1 MNTNKEHIKIAI
13 LDDEILFRNSFQS
26 LLMMERDFQLVF
38 SGNNGSEFLE
48 YLKDKENIHPDI
60 VLIDIRMPVLNG
72 MDTNKILTK
81 DYPAIKCIALTIF
94 DSMIFKKQMLHHGV
108 VGYITKNAM
117 PDEVFNTIRQVNE
130 KGFSF
135 DSEMIQLI
143 VQMKITGK
151 EHQKANPYLLSERE
165 KEVLKLI
172 GKQYTNK
179 EIANQLFISE
189 RTVEGHRNNMIT
201 KTASKN
207 IIGLILWG
215 INHQVVDLEIR

>member
-13 LDDEILFRNSFQS
+13 LDDEKLFRNSFQS

-48 YLKDKENIHPDI
+48 YLKEKENIHPDI

-108 VGYITKNAM
+108 VGYITKNAT
-117 PDEVFNTIRQVNE
+117 PEEVFATIRQVQE
-130 KGFSF
+130 KGFAF
-135 DSEMIQLI
+135 DAETIDSI
-143 VQMKITGK
+143 VRMKMEEKNT
-151 EHQKANPYLLSERE
+151 QKINPYILSERE
-165 KEVLKLI
+165 KEILVLI
-172 GKQYTNK
+172 CKQYSNK
-179 EIANQLFISE
+179 EIADRLNISE
-189 RTVEGHRNNMIT
+189 RTVEGHRNKMIA

-207 IIGLILWG
+207 IIGLIIWG
-215 INHQVVDLEIR
+215 INHQIVDLEIR